1 MNSEGC
7 SLRKTASYDP
17 PGLPPL
23 FEGED
28 YRVLRERKYIG
39 RIYRMTGRDDWFWLV
54 SASIP
59 ATEHHGMAASRDNAV
74 AQLEAALTNLPKNQD
89 QDG

>member
-1 MNSEGC
+1 MSGLLI
-7 SLRKTASYDP
+7 LRKTAGFNP

-23 FEGED
+23 FEDED
-28 YRVLRERKYIG
+28 YRVLRDGKYIG
-39 RIYRMTGRDDWFWLV
+39 RIYRMRGRDDWFWLV
-54 SASIP
+54 STSIP
-59 ATEHHGMAASRDNAV
+59 ATEHHGMAAGRNKAV